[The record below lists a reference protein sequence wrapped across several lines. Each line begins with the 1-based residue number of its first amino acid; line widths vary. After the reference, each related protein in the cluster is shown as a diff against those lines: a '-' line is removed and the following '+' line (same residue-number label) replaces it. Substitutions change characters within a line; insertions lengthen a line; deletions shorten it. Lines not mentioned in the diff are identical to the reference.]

1 MQHMHSLMHIAMQ
14 PKPLTVSYYRPYYS
28 IIIGNCTQKCHCVIS
43 IINHTLP
50 STIRAVIG
58 TLACTSMASNS
69 TSNSECYLAARIQVR
84 VLLLPN
90 CLKCVIN

>member
-1 MQHMHSLMHIAMQ
+1 MSIMLNVFCIQHSHF
-14 PKPLTVSYYRPYYS
+14 TVFGLLYCHPYYMAINYTS
-28 IIIGNCTQKCHCVIS
+28 VQIS

-69 TSNSECYLAARIQVR
+69 TSDSEC
-84 VLLLPN
+84 
-90 CLKCVIN
+90 